1 MSTSE
6 QNPQEQIEA
15 LKKRLAQLEG
25 ALWEIRSWN
34 PLGNTL
40 PGQEAGGSEGV
51 RAQNAQL
58 KVDSEALDDRGSREF
73 LEYLRTVRTICENVG
88 LHVDNESNPAWD
100 VTP

>member
-58 KVDSEALDDRGSREF
+58 KVDSEALDDRGAREF
-73 LEYLRTVRTICENVG
+73 LDYLRTVRTICENVG